1 VPTQEPKPENEAQIA
16 KSNLQLRD
24 KTKIFVGN
32 LPLWV
37 KKEEICRFFRQF
49 GPLKKVELI
58 KGHDSPER
66 NVGYLLHTIPNCGPV
81 MHKSPLLFLLLIYD
95 IYVDYW
101 LLVCKHGSWDIR
113 LFS

>member
-1 VPTQEPKPENEAQIA
+1 MPVQEPKPVKEAEIA
-16 KSNLQLRD
+16 KPNLELRD

-58 KGHDSPER
+58 RGHDTPVR
-66 NVGYLLHTIPNCGPV
+66 NVGYFFGSSYYANLCTSDAQITLPFCYYLLSGKV
-81 MHKSPLLFLLLIYD
+81 
-95 IYVDYW
+95 
-101 LLVCKHGSWDIR
+101 
-113 LFS
+113 

>member
-1 VPTQEPKPENEAQIA
+1 VENKIPETKPLVPTQEPKPEKEVEIA
-16 KSNLQLRD
+16 KSNFELRD

-37 KKEEICRFFRQF
+37 NKEEICRLFRQF

-66 NVGYLLHTIPNCGPV
+66 NVGYFFMLCQI
-81 MHKSPLLFLLLIYD
+81 MYQ
-95 IYVDYW
+95 
-101 LLVCKHGSWDIR
+101 
-113 LFS
+113 